1 MAIFTPENT
10 LVVMALQKE
19 SQGLIE
25 SLGFELFYTGVGM
38 IQSAYKTTE
47 IIMKKRPERIL
58 NLGTVGSFQQP
69 VGTVGEIHQ
78 VVHRGAYFQ
87 NMYKPI
93 QLETVTSLPRWIC
106 GSADHI
112 EIQSPVD
119 PAFDVMDME
128 LYAVAMICRQQKI
141 PLSSIKVVSDS
152 SGHQVKSEWEKNLQ
166 FAINRLHDTLKSI

>member
-10 LVVMALQKE
+10 LIVMALQKE

-25 SLGFELFYTGVGM
+25 SLGFEVFYTGVGL

-47 IIMKKRPERIL
+47 MIAKKRPERIL

-69 VGTVGEIHQ
+69 VGTVGEVHQ

-93 QLETVTSLPRWIC
+93 QLETATSLSRWVC

-112 EIQSPVD
+112 EVQSKTEHI
-119 PAFDVMDME
+119 FDVMDME
-128 LYAVAMICRQQKI
+128 LYALALICLQQKI

-166 FAINRLHDTLKSI
+166 FVMSRLYDNLKSL